1 MLDFGREMGQHKG
14 KEKLWLGLDS
24 NVWPLDSIT
33 LSLPAELQGQ
43 NGSGLWVLE
52 ILFHG
57 VEASK

>member
-1 MLDFGREMGQHKG
+1 MGQHKG

-33 LSLPAELQGQ
+33 VSLPAELQGQ
-43 NGSGLWVLE
+43 NGRGPRVLA

>member
-1 MLDFGREMGQHKG
+1 MGQHKG

-33 LSLPAELQGQ
+33 VSLLAELQGQ
-43 NGSGLWVLE
+43 NGSGPWVLE

-57 VEASK
+57 VEAIK